1 MALPITVPFTFA
13 NATTTQN
20 LSSLDADFATVYNAV
35 NGIGNGS
42 VSLSNVNITG
52 GTVNAAFN
60 STIIQYGTSN
70 VSVNSSNGPISIN
83 TNGSN
88 AMYID
93 ASQNVGIGTIS
104 PANKLQV
111 NGQIRA
117 GTNNSGFV
125 LTDNTSSAFQFA
137 NCNTSNNLEFSA
149 GGSGSAFIFYN
160 NGGNERMRI
169 DSSGNLLVG
178 QVTSSF
184 GGKICTA
191 FTSASQVAAT
201 FTDTVTSGY
210 TGSYVVF
217 LNSSSAVA
225 GYISHPSATTVGYVA
240 SSDYRLKKDVAP
252 LSGSLDRVMK
262 LKPVSY
268 TWTEDDVYGEGFI
281 AHELQEVIP
290 LAAYGI
296 KDAVNEDGSIKPQGV
311 DYGKLT
317 TVLVAA
323 MQEQQKLIQEL
334 SAEVTALKAKVGQ

>member
-1 MALPITVPFTFA
+1 MTVTI
-13 NATTTQN
+13 NGTTG
-20 LSSLDADFATVYNAV
+20 VAV
-35 NGIGNGS
+35 PLGS
-42 VSLSNVNITG
+42 VSAPGVSNTTSSTTG
-52 GTVNAAFN
+52 IYNPT
-60 STIIQYGTSN
+60 STSLAIA
-70 VSVNSSNGPISIN
+70 
-83 TNGSN
+83 TNGTN
-88 AMYID
+88 AVHVD
-93 ASQNVGIGTIS
+93 ASQNVGIGTTS
-104 PANKLQV
+104 PASGVKFAVVGGGIQLSGGTSAQ
-111 NGQIRA
+111 A
-117 GTNNSGFV
+117 GLRVQYASSVATISGINNDNNTYNPISFFTSG
-125 LTDNTSSAFQFA
+125 TEA
-137 NCNTSNNLEFSA
+137 
-149 GGSGSAFIFYN
+149 
-160 NGGNERMRI
+160 MRI

-178 QVTSSF
+178 QTTSSF
-184 GGKICTA
+184 GGKICTT

-334 SAEVTALKAKVGQ
+334 SAEVTALKAKVGA